1 MSDRLQE
8 LLRQRALVEEHL
20 AWLDGEIAAA
30 GGESADKSEA
40 PLWPAASPAKPA
52 SPNPAVSALTATPPA
67 VALPSTPALPPEVA
81 KVADQIIEEYRVE
94 PKALHTDVRKGCLLY
109 FFAALGLVILGAVGF
124 YFAYHHE

>member
-20 AWLDGEIAAA
+20 AWLDGEIIVA
-30 GGESADKSEA
+30 GGESADKSSP
-40 PLWPAASPAKPA
+40 PLWPAASPVKSANPRPA
-52 SPNPAVSALTATPPA
+52 FSAPVAIPNPVSLTTAQ
-67 VALPSTPALPPEVA
+67 ALPPEVA

-109 FFAALGLVILGAVGF
+109 FFAALGLVIFGAVAF
-124 YFAYHHE
+124 YFAYHYE